1 MDTNNTTFN
10 KYDHLPEPQDPHE
23 KARLDSAKTACR
35 LLKKVSLLSPRI
47 QANLC
52 LSVISLCRR
61 AGLATEE
68 RDSIFG
74 QGTLEQYL
82 FERILDGDEHAM
94 TIAMLEAID
103 KGDFKLAAQLAR
115 DVKDWDEILE
125 GELDNFQLSHSPD
138 AAILC
143 LLGNRLGD
151 IPFWSFDL
159 EDMMVVVQRL
169 HPHIMEFF
177 ELL

>member
-1 MDTNNTTFN
+1 MDNITILR
-10 KYDHLPEPQDPHE
+10 KYDYLPEPHDQYE
-23 KARLDSAKTACR
+23 KARLLSTKTACK
-35 LLKKVSLLSPRI
+35 LLQKVSLLSPRI

-52 LSVISLCRR
+52 CSVISLCRR
-61 AGLATEE
+61 AGLTNEE

-94 TIAMLEAID
+94 TIAILEAID
-103 KGDFKLAAQLAR
+103 KGEFKSAAQLAC
-115 DVKDWDEILE
+115 DVKHWDDLLE

-143 LLGNRLGD
+143 LIGNRLGD

-159 EDMMVVVQRL
+159 KDMMAVAKLQ
-169 HPHIMEFF
+169 HPHIEMFF